1 MLPMGNQ
8 FGFVGGVSWLVILL
22 TLVFLFFIL
31 ITVCAKKDSWVR
43 AIAYTAVLAVLFV
56 YMMWWHLVPEIQKFH
71 NLVPGDCLI
80 AGPPVLVNYTYPH
93 GHMIVVAH
101 IPVNVSNIECHG
113 EIGHGMD
120 MTDIQGMK
128 HFDARKDVIFCKEGE
143 SLANESTA
151 YLKIDNW
158 RWLDPDEREDAID
171 KYKEGE
177 NFFCWVDPEKP
188 GFVTFTNDQ
197 DWSAI
202 FYPLACII
210 LIIFLCWAAGS
221 FALCSAC
228 YYCCLTDPWFLRI
241 DASTPVSELNRRR
254 KGEYDHVI

>member
-1 MLPMGNQ
+1 MVPIGNH
-8 FGFVGGVSWLVILL
+8 FGYIGGVSWLVILL
-22 TLVFLFFIL
+22 TLVFLGFIL
-31 ITVCAKKDSWVR
+31 ATVCAKKDSWVR
-43 AIAYTAVLAVLFV
+43 AMAYTMVLSALMI
-56 YMMWWHLVPEIQKFH
+56 YMVWWHLVPEIQKFH
-71 NLVPGDCLI
+71 NLIPGDCLI
-80 AGPPVLVNYTYPH
+80 AGAPVLVNYTMH

-101 IPVNVSNIECHG
+101 VPVDVRSIECHG

-120 MTDIQGMK
+120 MTDVQGMR
-128 HFDARKDVIFCKEGE
+128 HFDARNDVIFCKEGA
-143 SLANESTA
+143 SLKNGSTA
-151 YLKIDNW
+151 YIKIDNW
-158 RWLDPDEREDAID
+158 RWLDEDEREDAID

-177 NFFCWVDPEKP
+177 NYFCWVDPEQP

-202 FYPLACII
+202 FYPLACVI

-254 KGEYDHVI
+254 KGEYDHII

>member
-158 RWLDPDEREDAID
+158 RWLGRQSDR
-171 KYKEGE
+171 
-177 NFFCWVDPEKP
+177 
-188 GFVTFTNDQ
+188 
-197 DWSAI
+197 
-202 FYPLACII
+202 PLQ
-210 LIIFLCWAAGS
+210 CWAG
-221 FALCSAC
+221 
-228 YYCCLTDPWFLRI
+228 LRLQ
-241 DASTPVSELNRRR
+241 ASS
-254 KGEYDHVI
+254 